1 MSQDA
6 RPMPGIRLRRGA
18 RERGAALFLAIL
30 TLFILTI
37 MGIALMF
44 ATSIENTL
52 AGTETKVSKIF
63 YAAESGVEYGSAML
77 SAQTGYSG
85 GLMPNGVSSHYAGI
99 TNPDMQVIV
108 SSPAMVGYTQ
118 HPGDSLQSGGS
129 IYGTGQAFY
138 EIVYGFTSTASS
150 TATQANKAIDAEVG
164 IYPKQLNIPK
174 PTPIPGS

>member
-1 MSQDA
+1 
-6 RPMPGIRLRRGA
+6 MPYVRLRQPA

-77 SAQTGYSG
+77 GTQTGYSG
-85 GLMPNGVSSHYAGI
+85 GLMPVGVSSHYSSLSS
-99 TNPDMQVIV
+99 PDMQVTI
-108 SSPAMVGYTQ
+108 SSPVIIGFTQ
-118 HPGDSLQSGGS
+118 LPGDSLQSGGQV
-129 IYGTGQAFY
+129 YGSGQTFY
-138 EIVYGFTSTASS
+138 EIVYALTSSASS
-150 TATQANKAIDAEVG
+150 AATQATKAIDAEVG

-174 PTPIPGS
+174 PAPTPGS

>member
-1 MSQDA
+1 
-6 RPMPGIRLRRGA
+6 MPYVRLRQPA

-77 SAQTGYSG
+77 SSQVDYSG
-85 GLMPNGVSSHYAGI
+85 GVMPVGVSSHYA
-99 TNPDMQVIV
+99 TLSSPDMQVAV
-108 SSPAMVGYTQ
+108 SSPAMIGFTQ
-118 HPGDSLQSGGS
+118 LPGDSLQSAGEVYGS
-129 IYGTGQAFY
+129 GQAFY

-150 TATQANKAIDAEVG
+150 TATQATKAIDAEVG

-174 PTPIPGS
+174 PPGS

>member
-1 MSQDA
+1 MLYV
-6 RPMPGIRLRRGA
+6 RLRPPA
-18 RERGAALFLAIL
+18 HERGAALFLAIL

-85 GLMPNGVSSHYAGI
+85 GAMPVGVSSNYS
-99 TNPDMQVIV
+99 TLSTPDMQVTV
-108 SSPAMVGYTQ
+108 SSPAMIGFTQ
-118 HPGDSLQSGGS
+118 LPGDSLQSGGQ
-129 IYGTGQAFY
+129 IYGSGATFY

-150 TATQANKAIDAEVG
+150 TATQSNKAIDAEVG
-164 IYPKQLNIPK
+164 IYPKQLSIPK
-174 PTPIPGS
+174 LPGS

>member
-1 MSQDA
+1 
-6 RPMPGIRLRRGA
+6 MPYIRLRQPA

-77 SAQTGYSG
+77 STQTGYSG
-85 GLMPNGVSSHYAGI
+85 GLMPVGVSSHYASL
-99 TNPDMQVIV
+99 TSPDMQVTI
-108 SSPAMVGYTQ
+108 SSPAIVGFAQ
-118 HPGDSLQSGGS
+118 LPGDSLQSGGQ
-129 IYGTGQAFY
+129 IYGSGQAFY
-138 EIVYGFTSTASS
+138 EITYALTSSASS
-150 TATQANKAIDAEVG
+150 TATQATKAIDAEIG
-164 IYPKQLNIPK
+164 IYPKQLNIPQ
-174 PTPIPGS
+174 PTPTPGT